1 MEGLDKG
8 YKKIKI
14 EAFDEVFG
22 SKVGARKNANSLL
35 PSGLGNFFSQQQV
48 VNKFKH
54 YNKSIEKTDKGSKK
68 NPNTNSTKKNPNN
81 SSKKNRKSTPK
92 NDFLV
97 KTEYMDRFSDYDV
110 FPPFNPR
117 PHSNSPSLSQVGDP
131 LQEDPMPTTFF
142 ASDPDQVNTILIVGK
157 DGSLLRC
164 CPDDQFQSLD
174 YGYIHT
180 GNIMSLVVTPDKE
193 YIFTGGEHF
202 FYTIFF

>member
-48 VNKFKH
+48 VDKFKH
-54 YNKSIEKTDKGSKK
+54 YNKSTDKTDKGSKK
-68 NPNTNSTKKNPNN
+68 NPNNSTKKPPNN

-97 KTEYMDRFSDYDV
+97 KTEYMDRFSDYDD

-117 PHSNSPSLSQVGDP
+117 PPHSNSPSLSQISHP

-142 ASDPDQVNTILIVGK
+142 ASDPDHPNTILIVGK

-164 CPDDQFQSLD
+164 CPEDQFQSLD

-180 GNIMSLVVTPDKE
+180 GNIMSLVVTTDKE
-193 YIFTGGEHF
+193 YIFTGGKHLFYMF
-202 FYTIFF
+202 F